1 MKSYLVLN
9 LEDNLKEKKR
19 KQELETQEKIFW

>member
-9 LEDNLKEKKR
+9 LEDNLKEKKKK
-19 KQELETQEKIFW
+19 KQELETQEKIF

>member
-19 KQELETQEKIFW
+19 TQELETQEKIF